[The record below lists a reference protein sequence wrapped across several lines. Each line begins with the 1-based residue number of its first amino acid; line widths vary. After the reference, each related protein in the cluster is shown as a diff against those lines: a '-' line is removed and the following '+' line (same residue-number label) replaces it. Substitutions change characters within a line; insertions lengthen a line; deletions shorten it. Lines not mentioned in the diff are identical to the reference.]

1 MKIKALIL
9 SVFIICGCSHVKP
22 TQNNSTIL
30 SLADSVSTTV
40 KKNPELVILSK
51 LRVFDDK
58 QLSRLINNVF
68 LNNNDLIKA
77 SLRLKEAKI
86 LYEQEKLALLPDL
99 SSQIDLSE
107 TRGVKRRELQSRTF
121 SSGININYEIDLWGK
136 LSDVNDQRQWEM
148 IATAYDYQASMLTI
162 AATAA
167 KYYWEISLIN
177 SQLENYYKRKQIIS
191 ATKCLVM
198 SEFKAGVK
206 SELDVL
212 TVNET
217 MSDIQSSIYSLEKQ
231 KELSKNALVVLL
243 NRKDLNNVFFESKLV
258 EYKPIEINNDSDIS
272 SLLFR
277 PDVQSAAATLKSQ
290 SYNTYS
296 VWKEMLP
303 TFSLNFILN
312 SSSSLLSEV
321 LNNPLNT
328 VRSEIAFPF
337 FSWFKKNKKIEISRV
352 KKEQYEIDFIN
363 IVNRSI
369 NELRDFNAEINAI
382 SKNIESVNDKLKN
395 QKHEMAINR
404 SMYEAGCISLKS
416 YLATQE
422 KYYITKNEFLQSVC
436 DYYYANLKFILA
448 QGLNEE

>member
-1 MKIKALIL
+1 
-9 SVFIICGCSHVKP
+9 
-22 TQNNSTIL
+22 
-30 SLADSVSTTV
+30 
-40 KKNPELVILSK
+40 
-51 LRVFDDK
+51 
-58 QLSRLINNVF
+58 
-68 LNNNDLIKA
+68 
-77 SLRLKEAKI
+77 
-86 LYEQEKLALLPDL
+86 
-99 SSQIDLSE
+99 
-107 TRGVKRRELQSRTF
+107 
-121 SSGININYEIDLWGK
+121 
-136 LSDVNDQRQWEM
+136 M

-337 FSWFKKNKKIEISRV
+337 FLGLKKQEDRNLQG
-352 KKEQYEIDFIN
+352 KKEQYEIDFVN

-382 SKNIESVNDKLKN
+382 SKNIESINDKLKN

-416 YLATQE
+416 YLATR
-422 KYYITKNEFLQSVC
+422 KNIILLKTNFYSQYVIIIMPTL
-436 DYYYANLKFILA
+436 NLF
-448 QGLNEE
+448 

>member
-1 MKIKALIL
+1 MKINALIL
-9 SVFIICGCSHVKP
+9 SVLIICGCSHVKH
-22 TQNNSTIL
+22 TQNKSAIL
-30 SLADSVSTTV
+30 SLADNVSRIV
-40 KKNPELVILSK
+40 KKNPESIIISK

-58 QLSRLINNVF
+58 QLFNLIHNVF

-77 SLRLKEAKI
+77 SLRLKEAEI
-86 LYEQEKLALLPDL
+86 QYERGRLALLPDF
-99 SSQIDLSE
+99 SSQTSFSE
-107 TRGVKRRELQSRTF
+107 TRGVKQRETQSRIF
-121 SSGININYEIDLWGK
+121 SSDININYEIDLWGK
-136 LSDVNDQRQWEM
+136 LSDVNTQRQWEM

-177 SQLENYYKRKQIIS
+177 SQLENYHKRIQIVS
-191 ATKCLVM
+191 ATKYLVM

-212 TVNET
+212 TVLET
-217 MSDIQSSIYSLEKQ
+217 MSDLQSSIYTLEKQ
-231 KELSKNALVVLL
+231 KELSKNALSILL
-243 NRKDLNNVFFESKLV
+243 NSKNLNNVFYESKLA

-272 SLLFR
+272 SVLFR

-290 SYNTYS
+290 SYATYS

-312 SSSSLLSEV
+312 STSSLLSEV

-328 VRSEIAFPF
+328 VRSEIALPF
-337 FSWFKKNKKIEISRV
+337 FNWFKKNKEIEVAKI
-352 KKEQYEIDFIN
+352 KKEQYEVDF
-363 IVNRSI
+363 VNVVNKSI
-369 NELRDFNAEINAI
+369 NELRDFNAEINTI
-382 SKNIESVNDKLKN
+382 SKNIDIINDKLKN
-395 QKHEMAINR
+395 QKHEMDIYR
-404 SMYEAGCISLKS
+404 SMYEAGVISLKS
-416 YLATQE
+416 YLSVQE
-422 KYYITKNEFLQSVC
+422 KFYIEKNEFLKSVY

>member
-1 MKIKALIL
+1 
-9 SVFIICGCSHVKP
+9 
-22 TQNNSTIL
+22 
-30 SLADSVSTTV
+30 
-40 KKNPELVILSK
+40 
-51 LRVFDDK
+51 
-58 QLSRLINNVF
+58 
-68 LNNNDLIKA
+68 
-77 SLRLKEAKI
+77 
-86 LYEQEKLALLPDL
+86 
-99 SSQIDLSE
+99 
-107 TRGVKRRELQSRTF
+107 QSRAF

-191 ATKCLVM
+191 ATKFLVM

-243 NRKDLNNVFFESKLV
+243 NRKDLNNVFFESKLA

-337 FSWFKKNKKIEISRV
+337 FSWFKKNKKIEISRI
-352 KKEQYEIDFIN
+352 KKEQYEIDFVN
-363 IVNRSI
+363 IVN
-369 NELRDFNAEINAI
+369 
-382 SKNIESVNDKLKN
+382 K
-395 QKHEMAINR
+395 
-404 SMYEAGCISLKS
+404 
-416 YLATQE
+416 
-422 KYYITKNEFLQSVC
+422 
-436 DYYYANLKFILA
+436 
-448 QGLNEE
+448 

>member
-68 LNNNDLIKA
+68 LNNNNLIKA
-77 SLRLKEAKI
+77 SLRLKEAEI

-107 TRGVKRRELQSRTF
+107 TRGVKRRELQSRAF

-191 ATKCLVM
+191 ATKFLVM

-243 NRKDLNNVFFESKLV
+243 NRKDLNNVFFESKLA

-337 FSWFKKNKKIEISRV
+337 FSWFKKNKKIEISRI
-352 KKEQYEIDFIN
+352 KKEQY
-363 IVNRSI
+363 
-369 NELRDFNAEINAI
+369 
-382 SKNIESVNDKLKN
+382 
-395 QKHEMAINR
+395 
-404 SMYEAGCISLKS
+404 
-416 YLATQE
+416 
-422 KYYITKNEFLQSVC
+422 
-436 DYYYANLKFILA
+436 
-448 QGLNEE
+448 